1 MAAGL
6 GIGPRLEDPKS
17 SVLPLN
23 DPAMYENYTTINKL
37 SSWYNL
43 GMIRKLNE
51 SLILL
56 TYKEKI
62 LLMIRNY
69 VFNSGVQRIWRMIGG
84 EKGNNES
91 FEKTITRCIKEEIN
105 IKINDVK
112 LLLVTPSDSKNIY
125 FYHGKLTDN
134 NVNLIERAEGQEL
147 QFFDL
152 KELDKLQL
160 AASTNLFFTQN
171 RNAVEELLVN

>member
-1 MAAGL
+1 MPAA
-6 GIGPRLEDPKS
+6 
-17 SVLPLN
+17 
-23 DPAMYENYTTINKL
+23 L
-37 SSWYNL
+37 SHIYKFNTWYNL
-43 GMIRKLNE
+43 GMIRKVNE

-69 VFNSGVQRIWRMIGG
+69 VFNSGVQKIWRMIGG
-84 EKGNNES
+84 EKGHNES
-91 FEKTITRCIKEEIN
+91 FEKTITRCIKEEMN
-105 IKINDVK
+105 IKISTMK
-112 LLLVTPSDSKNIY
+112 LLLVVPSHDKNIY

-160 AASTNLFFTQN
+160 AASTNLFFIQN
-171 RNAVEELLVN
+171 KNTVEELLLN

>member
-1 MAAGL
+1 
-6 GIGPRLEDPKS
+6 
-17 SVLPLN
+17 
-23 DPAMYENYTTINKL
+23 
-37 SSWYNL
+37 
-43 GMIRKLNE
+43 MIRKLNE

-69 VFNSGVQRIWRMIGG
+69 VFNSGLQKTWCMIGV
-84 EKGNNES
+84 EKGSNES
-91 FEKTITRCIKEEIN
+91 CEKTIARCIKEDMN

-112 LLLVTPSDSKNIY
+112 LLLIAPSDNKNTY

-152 KELDKLQL
+152 KELNKLQL
-160 AASTNLFFTQN
+160 ATSTDLFFTQN
-171 RNAVEELLVN
+171 KNIVEELLAN

>member
-1 MAAGL
+1 
-6 GIGPRLEDPKS
+6 
-17 SVLPLN
+17 
-23 DPAMYENYTTINKL
+23 
-37 SSWYNL
+37 
-43 GMIRKLNE
+43 MIRKLNE

-69 VFNSGVQRIWRMIGG
+69 VFNSGLQKTWCMIGG
-84 EKGNNES
+84 EKGSNES
-91 FEKTITRCIKEEIN
+91 CEKTIARCIKEDMN

-112 LLLVTPSDSKNIY
+112 LLLIAPSDNKNTY

-152 KELDKLQL
+152 KELNKLQL
-160 AASTNLFFTQN
+160 ATSTDLFFTQN
-171 RNAVEELLVN
+171 KNIVEELLAN

>member
-1 MAAGL
+1 
-6 GIGPRLEDPKS
+6 
-17 SVLPLN
+17 
-23 DPAMYENYTTINKL
+23 
-37 SSWYNL
+37 
-43 GMIRKLNE
+43 MIRKLNE

-69 VFNSGVQRIWRMIGG
+69 VFNSGVARIWCMIGG
-84 EKGNNES
+84 EKGDKES
-91 FEKTITRCIKEEIN
+91 FEKSIARKIKEEMN

-112 LLLVTPSDSKNIY
+112 LLFVSPTNDKNTY
-125 FYHGKLTDN
+125 FYHGKLTDS
-134 NVNLIERAEGQEL
+134 NVNLIERSEGQEL

-160 AASTNLFFTQN
+160 EASTNLFFTQN
-171 RNAVEELLVN
+171 RNTVEDLLAN

>member
-1 MAAGL
+1 
-6 GIGPRLEDPKS
+6 
-17 SVLPLN
+17 
-23 DPAMYENYTTINKL
+23 
-37 SSWYNL
+37 
-43 GMIRKLNE
+43 MIRKVNE

-69 VFNSGVQRIWRMIGG
+69 VFNSGAQKIWCMIGG

-91 FEKTITRCIKEEIN
+91 FEKTIARRIKEEMN
-105 IKINDVK
+105 IEINDIK
-112 LLLVTPSDSKNIY
+112 FLLTTPSENKNTY

-134 NVNLIERAEGQEL
+134 NVNFIERAEGQEL

-152 KELDKLQL
+152 EELNKIQL
-160 AASTNLFFTQN
+160 TSSANLFFSQN
-171 RNAVEELLVN
+171 KNIVEELLSN

>member
-1 MAAGL
+1 
-6 GIGPRLEDPKS
+6 
-17 SVLPLN
+17 
-23 DPAMYENYTTINKL
+23 
-37 SSWYNL
+37 
-43 GMIRKLNE
+43 MIRKLDE

-69 VFNSGVQRIWRMIGG
+69 IFNSGAQKIWCMVGG
-84 EKGNNES
+84 KKGNNES
-91 FEKTITRCIKEEIN
+91 FEKTIIRKIKEEMN
-105 IKINDVK
+105 IKISDVK
-112 LLLVTPSDSKNIY
+112 FLLASPVDNKNTY

-134 NVNLIERAEGQEL
+134 NVNFIQRSEGQEL

-160 AASTNLFFTQN
+160 ATSADLFFTKN
-171 RNAVEELLVN
+171 RNIVEELLTN

>member
-1 MAAGL
+1 
-6 GIGPRLEDPKS
+6 
-17 SVLPLN
+17 
-23 DPAMYENYTTINKL
+23 
-37 SSWYNL
+37 
-43 GMIRKLNE
+43 MIRKVNE

-69 VFNSGVQRIWRMIGG
+69 VFNSGAQKIWRMIGG

-91 FEKTITRCIKEEIN
+91 FEKTIARRIKEEMN
-105 IKINDVK
+105 IEINDIK
-112 LLLVTPSDSKNIY
+112 FLLTTPSENKNTY

-134 NVNLIERAEGQEL
+134 NVNFIERAEGQEL

-152 KELDKLQL
+152 KELNKIQL
-160 AASTNLFFTQN
+160 TSSANLFFSQN
-171 RNAVEELLVN
+171 KNIVEELLSN

>member
-1 MAAGL
+1 
-6 GIGPRLEDPKS
+6 
-17 SVLPLN
+17 
-23 DPAMYENYTTINKL
+23 
-37 SSWYNL
+37 
-43 GMIRKLNE
+43 MIRKINE

-62 LLMIRNY
+62 LLMIRDY
-69 VFNSGVQRIWRMIGG
+69 VFNSGVQKIWRMIGG
-84 EKGNNES
+84 EKGQDES
-91 FEKTITRCIKEEIN
+91 CEKTITRCIKEEMN
-105 IKINDVK
+105 IKISDVK
-112 LLLVTPSDSKNIY
+112 LLLVVPFDNKNTY

-160 AASTNLFFTQN
+160 TTSANLFFTQN
-171 RNAVEELLVN
+171 RNIVEELLVN

>member
-1 MAAGL
+1 
-6 GIGPRLEDPKS
+6 
-17 SVLPLN
+17 
-23 DPAMYENYTTINKL
+23 
-37 SSWYNL
+37 
-43 GMIRKLNE
+43 MIRKLNE

-69 VFNSGVQRIWRMIGG
+69 VFNSGVAKIWRMIGG
-84 EKGNNES
+84 EKENNES
-91 FEKTITRCIKEEIN
+91 FEKSIARKIKEEMN

-112 LLLVTPSDSKNIY
+112 LLLVVPSDDKDTY
-125 FYHGKLTDN
+125 FYHGKLTDS
-134 NVNLIERAEGQEL
+134 NVNLIERSEGQEL

-160 AASTNLFFTQN
+160 AASTFLFFTQN
-171 RNAVEELLVN
+171 RNTVEELLAN